1 MLGPQKGAYGL
12 LPEKYKYSSI
22 MTYWT
27 NIALGY
33 EERNVAIN
41 IDKKARH
48 LIYVSGYLI
57 ICKVNHVK
65 LIW

>member
-1 MLGPQKGAYGL
+1 
-12 LPEKYKYSSI
+12 

-48 LIYVSGYLI
+48 VIYVSGYLI